1 MLGTILIVDDDPSIR
16 DTARLVLAR
25 EGYDILTA
33 PDGQTAMQLM
43 ETGDTASKVCTLL
56 CDLEMPNMDGSQLIG
71 RFRKHFPEIPIIVF
85 SGTSDSMFLDA
96 ILQEG
101 VCDWLKKPVTRE
113 ALLGKVHTATNLFA
127 FRQQHR

>member
-1 MLGTILIVDDDPSIR
+1 MLGTILIVDDDATIR
-16 DTARLVLAR
+16 DTARLVLSR

-33 PDGQTAMQLM
+33 SDGQTAMQLM
-43 ETGDTASKVCTLL
+43 ETGDNASKVCTLL
-56 CDLEMPNMDGSQLIG
+56 CDLEMPNMDGNQLIG

-127 FRQQHR
+127 LRQQHR